1 MSGRAMR
8 MRRLIAD
15 GVRTSLCGLG
25 LWAAIGCRHLPVE
38 RAVGTSSMKVL
49 EPPAAGGAEPTV
61 SATEEAGVR
70 VQFREARLRG
80 PAAQPAYPGRAL
92 AAKVGTVQ
100 VGVRVVVDAQGRVAE
115 IQPSLR
121 AVTLVPAGFA
131 DDFWAE
137 IEAAVRQWSFAP
149 ARIEEIETVTAEGIS
164 YGRVKQS
171 SNVETEFD
179 LVFTFKP

>member
-1 MSGRAMR
+1 MNGRAMM
-8 MRRLIAD
+8 MRRMIAN
-15 GVRTSLCGLG
+15 GVRMSLCWLG
-25 LWAAIGCRHLPVE
+25 LWAAIGCRHLPAE
-38 RAVGTSSMKVL
+38 NAAGTSSMKVL
-49 EPPAAGGAEPTV
+49 EPPAAVGAEPTL

-70 VQFREARLRG
+70 TQFREARLRG
-80 PAAQPAYPGRAL
+80 PAAQPAYPARAL

-100 VGVRVVVDAQGRVAE
+100 VGVRVVVDAQGRVVE

-149 ARIEEIETVTAEGIS
+149 ARVEHIETVTADGIS